1 MKSKEETL
9 EEIFNSDTQGILEPK
24 VLELFA
30 GSKSIGKACDE
41 LGVHSFSSDI
51 EDFGGIDYVCDIREF
66 DPSKVPFVPD
76 VIWTSPPCTGFS
88 VAAIGK
94 NWVKGEE
101 FTPKTDSARLGIELL
116 DTTMSIINSY
126 MKINPNLI
134 WYIENPRGKM
144 RKSPKLQPNDKIIR
158 HTVTYCQY
166 GDTRMKPTDIWTN
179 NANWT
184 PKEAC
189 KNGMPCHVSAPRG
202 SQTGTQGLKGN
213 HLRSVIPHE
222 LCLEVIKSSVKI
234 ITKN

>member
-9 EEIFNSDTQGILEPK
+9 EEIFNSDTQGILEAK

-41 LGVHSFSSDI
+41 LGIQSFSSDI
-51 EDFGGIDYVCDIREF
+51 EDFG

-101 FTPKTDSARLGIELL
+101 FTPKTDSAKLGIELL

-144 RKSPKLQPNDKIIR
+144 RKSPRLQPNDKIIR

-179 NANWT
+179 NADWT
-184 PKEAC
+184 PRKAC

-222 LCLEVIKSSVKI
+222 LCLEVIKSSVKTT
-234 ITKN
+234 TKN